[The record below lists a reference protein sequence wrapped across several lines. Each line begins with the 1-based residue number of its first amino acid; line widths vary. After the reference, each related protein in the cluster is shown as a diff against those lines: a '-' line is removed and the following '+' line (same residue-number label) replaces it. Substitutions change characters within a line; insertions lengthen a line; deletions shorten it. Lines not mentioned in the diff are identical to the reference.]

1 MKKSLM
7 LLVMMSMMA
16 VTFAGCSDTEKVET
30 DEKVLVQEDV
40 GVSSEAEPETEATTD
55 ETEAVNVNT
64 DEAELDLTTL
74 SSTMVYSEVFNMMCE
89 PEKYEGR
96 KIKMDGMF
104 AVYEDTVNN
113 RNYYACIIQDATA
126 CCQQGIEFVLS
137 EEKQYPAD
145 YPEIGSYLTV
155 EGVFD
160 TYEED
165 GMKYCQLIDSTMEY

>member
-16 VTFAGCSDTEKVET
+16 ATFAGCSDDEKVES
-30 DEKVLVQEDV
+30 DEKAIVQEDV
-40 GVSSEAEPETEATTD
+40 GVSNEAEPENEATAGEEEAVTTD
-55 ETEAVNVNT
+55 EN
-64 DEAELDLTTL
+64 ELDLTTL

-96 KIKMDGMF
+96 KIKMDGVF

>member
-7 LLVMMSMMA
+7 LLVKMSMMA
-16 VTFAGCSDTEKVET
+16 ATFAGCSDAEKVES
-30 DEKVLVQEDV
+30 DEKAIVQEDV
-40 GVSSEAEPETEATTD
+40 GVSNEAEPENETTADEDEAVTTD
-55 ETEAVNVNT
+55 EN
-64 DEAELDLTTL
+64 ELDLTTL

-89 PEKYEGR
+89 PEKYDGR
-96 KIKMDGMF
+96 KIKMDGVF